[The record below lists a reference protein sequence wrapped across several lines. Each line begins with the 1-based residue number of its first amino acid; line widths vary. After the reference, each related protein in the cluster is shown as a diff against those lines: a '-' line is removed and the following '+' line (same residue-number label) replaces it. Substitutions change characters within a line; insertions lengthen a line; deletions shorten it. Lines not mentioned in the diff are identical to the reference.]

1 MLWFKSEIYPSLPV
15 YPWENY
21 LISLP
26 QFSFASDGGDN
37 QYLLHRVVV
46 RIKLAETYKELR
58 TVSNSQYALRNRSY
72 DSYGK
77 I

>member
-1 MLWFKSEIYPSLPV
+1 M